1 MAGKARIVYD
11 TGDQILQF
19 YGYQI
24 LDSSGQYITT
34 HHPLFDTL
42 LFGWF
47 TRIRAFLFNSKALG
61 LALLIGIQIIVG
73 AFELSYVVEWF
84 RSHSTGRIAG
94 QVRYCV

>member
-1 MAGKARIVYD
+1 MAGNARIVYD

-24 LDSSGQYITT
+24 LDSSGKYITT

-42 LFGWF
+42 F

-84 RSHSTGRIAG
+84 RSHGTGRIAG
-94 QVRYCV
+94 QVRFCV